1 MAKEEVKAA
10 APPKDPELSE
20 KDQASETKGAK
31 NKNEKKDKEED
42 ELVWS
47 PQISLALFSI
57 LFNLYL

>member
-42 ELVWS
+42 ELV
-47 PQISLALFSI
+47 
-57 LFNLYL
+57 